1 MLQLCYK
8 IPKGVEILIAIV
20 YNKGTLKIKER
31 YKTMLKKFSEV
42 KVGKAIREYDEDDG
56 VRYYIKVSDKGAIC
70 AFDYFE
76 KLSKNPVVYTHFTI
90 DDQMVD
96 EVPKVRAKEWVKGDT
111 SFEDVMT
118 LIRELTKGE

>member
-1 MLQLCYK
+1 MTIKEFADKYSLDYTT
-8 IPKGVEILIAIV
+8 V
-20 YNKGTLKIKER
+20 YNAAKLISPLNMALWR
-31 YKTMLKKFSEV
+31 
-42 KVGKAIREYDEDDG
+42 REYDENDG

-70 AFDYFE
+70 AFDYYE